1 MFLYISKAFDWV
13 WHGDLIYKLRVVGIC
28 GGYDNLIQSFFNN
41 SHQRV
46 ILNSHHE
53 KDL

>member
-13 WHGDLIYKLRVVGIC
+13 WHDDFLYKLRVVGIC
-28 GGYDNLIQSFFNN
+28 GGFNLIQSFFNN
-41 SHQRV
+41 RHQRV